1 MKRMCSGKSSN
12 IRSSNTSMD
21 SLKFVKSAQSKSALS
36 SPFRVEKAKNMA
48 KTASARSDLSAP
60 KVSEKTTEKSTSEQL
75 KSNSSQGIK
84 IVLDKSC
91 ILEKVLNKT
100 KSKTIKGITPTTDS
114 SRKSA
119 PNRNTV
125 SKLCTRAQQF
135 HIPLRS
141 SNTVT
146 SRMYR
151 SSGSGVFHYHLSH
164 LEESRFGQSR
174 VFPMKSVPAAELQL
188 LRNGQRISYLE
199 RRYERSPDD
208 KYNYPEATSWRYG
221 WFHRES
227 DPFQKRVPR
236 RD

>member
-12 IRSSNTSMD
+12 IRSANTTMD
-21 SLKFVKSAQSKSALS
+21 SLKFVKPAQSKSALS
-36 SPFRVEKAKNMA
+36 SLFRVEKAKNVA
-48 KTASARSDLSAP
+48 KSDSVSPDLSAP
-60 KVSEKTTEKSTSEQL
+60 RDSEKKTEKSTSEQL
-75 KSNSSQGIK
+75 KSNPSRGIK
-84 IVLDKSC
+84 TALDKAY
-91 ILEKVLNKT
+91 ILEKIVNK
-100 KSKTIKGITPTTDS
+100 KKFKTIKGLTPTTDS

-119 PNRNTV
+119 TNRNTV
-125 SKLCTRAQQF
+125 STLCTRSQQF

-141 SNTVT
+141 SKTVT

-164 LEESRFGQSR
+164 LEEYRFGQSR